1 MAWLTVQLAGIP
13 DVPEHHADVVVFKAR
28 VVWVENAQLGLA
40 FAGAPQY
47 DPTAVGR

>member
-1 MAWLTVQLAGIP
+1 VQLAGIP
-13 DVPEHHADVVVFKAR
+13 DVPEQDAEIVVFKAR

-47 DPTAVGR
+47 DSGAVGR